1 MSAKSGSSPQ
11 WYLIQCKPRQDA
23 RAEEHLRNQHFPCY
37 RPVRPIEAM
46 RRGKRVTV
54 DESLFPGYLFINLCQ
69 TTDSWHSIRSTRGVA
84 RLVTFCDRPVAVP
97 SDIIGDIRQRLAANE
112 AQPLFVPGTPV
123 IVTDGP
129 FRDLEAI
136 FDKTDGEERA
146 IILLSMLQ
154 RQQQISVPVR
164 MLRAG

>member
-1 MSAKSGSSPQ
+1 MSGNQSSSPQ

-23 RAEEHLRNQHFPCY
+23 RAEEHLRNQNFPCY
-37 RPVRPIEAM
+37 RPVHPVEAM
-46 RRGKRVTV
+46 RRGKRVML

-97 SDIIGDIRQRLAANE
+97 GDIIVDIRRRLAAKE
-112 AQPLFVPGTPV
+112 ALPLFAPGSVVT
-123 IVTDGP
+123 VTDGP

-136 FDKTDGEERA
+136 FQKVDGEERA
-146 IILLSMLQ
+146 VILLSMLQ
-154 RQQQISVPVR
+154 REQRVSVPVR